1 MIKIRV
7 HDRVRGES
15 IAQQKDQFSQW
26 VLDPPNENAR
36 YLLEIYSAQIA
47 VPGEFV
53 ISPEVYRQELKQIL
67 QNLEEK
73 DIQFEW
79 IDE

>member
-7 HDRVRGES
+7 NDRVRGES

-26 VLDPPNENAR
+26 VLDPPNEHAR
-36 YLLEIYSAQIA
+36 YLLEIYSAQIG
-47 VPGEFV
+47 VPGEFA
-53 ISPEVYRQELKQIL
+53 ISSEVYRQELKRIL
-67 QNLEEK
+67 EALDEK

>member
-1 MIKIRV
+1 MIKIRIK
-7 HDRVRGES
+7 DRVRGES
-15 IAQQKDQFSQW
+15 TAQQKDQFSQW
-26 VLDPPNENAR
+26 VLDPPNEHAR

-47 VPGEFV
+47 VPGEFA

-67 QNLEEK
+67 ETLGEK

>member
-7 HDRVRGES
+7 NDRVRGES
-15 IAQQKDQFSQW
+15 IAQQKDQFSEW

-47 VPGEFV
+47 VPGEFTV
-53 ISPEVYRQELKQIL
+53 SPQSYQSKLKEIL
-67 QNLEEK
+67 SNADEK
-73 DIQFEW
+73 DIRFEW
-79 IDE
+79 IEE